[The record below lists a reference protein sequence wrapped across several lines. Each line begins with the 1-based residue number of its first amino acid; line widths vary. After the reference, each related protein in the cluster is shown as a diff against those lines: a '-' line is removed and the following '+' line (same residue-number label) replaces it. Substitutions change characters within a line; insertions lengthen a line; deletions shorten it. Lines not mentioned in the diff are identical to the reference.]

1 MMKKSAGL
9 LLTILTL
16 VLMMTISVF
25 NVFATDTSYYIE
37 ELKMNIDLPE
47 EMVAV
52 TRQSPETDKYYSLFG
67 IDYETSI
74 AEFERENIYLRGMY
88 QDSSKVLNV
97 TMLSDDQSQR
107 IGDYNNLDDNQL
119 VDVEN
124 VLLQQESYTSCTIE
138 RYDDNIYMNLQY
150 TTEVNGNTVYATQY
164 NTVVE
169 GNYIN
174 ITLIPANGQQL
185 TAEDYQMLN
194 KVISSVSFSSKNAN
208 FFMSLLE
215 NPIVMICV
223 CVVAVVGVCVILTI
237 IIRKG
242 KKRRKKAKKA
252 ERKEKNQE
260 LIQELAQEFSIGANN
275 ADYNES
281 YTEEYKEADYSQYES
296 QGEET
301 ADDIL
306 EQIKREKAKE
316 EAQRT
321 QLYSRPVAEVPK
333 EENVDVDSIKVYV
346 GDEVPEETDETV
358 EEESAQSYPVI
369 NEEKTVLRLVTND
382 DEDEDEEYNEYEEDE
397 EEEEE
402 IFGSEESFDQSD
414 DYFDEGLD
422 TDIYSR
428 DTVEDEDEYEE
439 KRPAMNTGVAKEKA
453 KTAGAVVL
461 NGLLIFLNGV
471 KSFFIHLGYFFTNLT
486 RMIKRAYKK
495 HKYQKA
501 QQQKRRE
508 QEEAR
513 RRRQENLRRKQ
524 QRQREMEENGLVK
537 VRSRENVPS
546 SRNQRPRQ

>member
-275 ADYNES
+275 ADYNEG

-382 DEDEDEEYNEYEEDE
+382 DEDEDEEYDEYEEDE

>member
-333 EENVDVDSIKVYV
+333 EENIDVDSIKVYV

-382 DEDEDEEYNEYEEDE
+382 DEDEDEEYDEYEEDE

>member
-382 DEDEDEEYNEYEEDE
+382 DEDEDEEYDEYEEDE

>member
-242 KKRRKKAKKA
+242 KKHRKKAKKA

-382 DEDEDEEYNEYEEDE
+382 DEDEDEEYDEYEEDE

>member
-124 VLLQQESYTSCTIE
+124 VLLQQDSYTSCTIE

-242 KKRRKKAKKA
+242 KKHRKKAKKA

-382 DEDEDEEYNEYEEDE
+382 DEDEDEEYDEYEEDE

>member
-242 KKRRKKAKKA
+242 KKHRKKAKKA

-275 ADYNES
+275 ADYNEG

>member
-382 DEDEDEEYNEYEEDE
+382 DEDEDEEYDEYEEDE

-471 KSFFIHLGYFFTNLT
+471 KSFFVHLGYFFTNLT

>member
-124 VLLQQESYTSCTIE
+124 VLLQQDSYTSCTIE

-382 DEDEDEEYNEYEEDE
+382 DEDEDEEYDEYEEDE

>member
-1 MMKKSAGL
+1 MKKSAGL

-242 KKRRKKAKKA
+242 KKHRKKAKKA

-382 DEDEDEEYNEYEEDE
+382 DEDEDEEYDEYEEDE

>member
-281 YTEEYKEADYSQYES
+281 YTEEYKESDYSQYES

-382 DEDEDEEYNEYEEDE
+382 DEDEDEEYDEYEEDE

>member
-275 ADYNES
+275 ADYNEG

-382 DEDEDEEYNEYEEDE
+382 DEDEDEEYDEYEED

>member
-346 GDEVPEETDETV
+346 GDEVPEETDDTV

-382 DEDEDEEYNEYEEDE
+382 DEDEDEEYDEYEEDE

>member
-1 MMKKSAGL
+1 MKKSAGL

-382 DEDEDEEYNEYEEDE
+382 DEDEDEEYDEYEEDE

>member
-333 EENVDVDSIKVYV
+333 EENIDVDSIKVYV

-439 KRPAMNTGVAKEKA
+439 KRPAVNTGVAKEKA

>member
-124 VLLQQESYTSCTIE
+124 VLLQQDSYTSCTIE

-333 EENVDVDSIKVYV
+333 EENIDVDSIKVYV

-382 DEDEDEEYNEYEEDE
+382 DEDEDEEYDEYEEDE

>member
-333 EENVDVDSIKVYV
+333 EENIDVDSIKVYV

-382 DEDEDEEYNEYEEDE
+382 DEDEDEEYDEYEED

>member
-242 KKRRKKAKKA
+242 KKHRKKAKKA

-382 DEDEDEEYNEYEEDE
+382 DEDEDEEYDEYEED
-397 EEEEE
+397 EEEE

>member
-1 MMKKSAGL
+1 MKKSAGL

-275 ADYNES
+275 ADYNEG

-382 DEDEDEEYNEYEEDE
+382 DEDEDEEYDEYEEDE

>member
-223 CVVAVVGVCVILTI
+223 CVVAVVGVCIILTI

-382 DEDEDEEYNEYEEDE
+382 DEDEDEEYDEYEED

>member
-382 DEDEDEEYNEYEEDE
+382 DEDEDEEYDEYEEDE

-439 KRPAMNTGVAKEKA
+439 KRPAVSTGVAKEKA

>member
-242 KKRRKKAKKA
+242 KKHRKKAKKA

-275 ADYNES
+275 ADYNEG

-382 DEDEDEEYNEYEEDE
+382 DEDEDEEYDEYEEDE

>member
-275 ADYNES
+275 ADYNEG

-333 EENVDVDSIKVYV
+333 EENIDVDSIKVYV

-382 DEDEDEEYNEYEEDE
+382 DEDEDEEYDEYEEDE

>member
-242 KKRRKKAKKA
+242 KKHRKKAKKA

-275 ADYNES
+275 ADYNEG
-281 YTEEYKEADYSQYES
+281 YTEEYKEANYSQYES

-333 EENVDVDSIKVYV
+333 EENIDVDSIKVYV

-382 DEDEDEEYNEYEEDE
+382 DEDEDEEYDEYEEDE

-439 KRPAMNTGVAKEKA
+439 KRPAVNTGVAKEKA

>member
-1 MMKKSAGL
+1 MMKKSAGVL
-9 LLTILTL
+9 LAILTL

-25 NVFATDTSYYIE
+25 NVFAVDNSYYIE
-37 ELKMNIDLPE
+37 ELKMNINLPS

-97 TMLSDDQSQR
+97 TMLSDDQSQL
-107 IGDYNNLDDNQL
+107 IGDYNNLDDSQL
-119 VDVEN
+119 VDVET
-124 VLLQQESYTSCTIE
+124 VLLQQDSYTSCTIE

-164 NTVVE
+164 NTVVG

-185 TAEDYQMLN
+185 TSDDYQMLN
-194 KVISSVSFSSKNAN
+194 KVISSVSFSDKNAN
-208 FFMSLLE
+208 FFMALLE

-223 CVVAVVGVCVILTI
+223 CVILVIGVCIILTV

-242 KKRRKKAKKA
+242 KKHRKKAKKA
-252 ERKEKNQE
+252 EKKEKNQE
-260 LIQELAQEFSIGANN
+260 LIQELAQEFSITGNN
-275 ADYNES
+275 TDYNEG
-281 YTEEYKEADYSQYES
+281 YAEEYEEDNSQYEP

-306 EQIKREKAKE
+306 EQIRREKVKE

-321 QLYSRPVAEVPK
+321 QFYSRPVADEP
-333 EENVDVDSIKVYV
+333 VDVDNIKVYV
-346 GDEVPEETDETV
+346 GDEIHEEI
-358 EEESAQSYPVI
+358 EEEPAQSYPVV
-369 NEEKTVLRLVTND
+369 NEEKAILRLVTSD
-382 DEDEDEEYNEYEEDE
+382 DEDEEEYEEDE
-397 EEEEE
+397 NQVAELFEEDEEDEE
-402 IFGSEESFDQSD
+402 ILGSEESFDQSD

-428 DTVEDEDEYEE
+428 ETVDDEDEYEE
-439 KRPAMNTGVAKEKA
+439 KRPSKNTGVAKEKA

-537 VRSRENVPS
+537 VRSRENAPTS
-546 SRNQRPRQ
+546 RNRNQRPRQ

>member
-321 QLYSRPVAEVPK
+321 QLYSRPVAETPK

-382 DEDEDEEYNEYEEDE
+382 DEDEDEEYDEYEEDE

>member
-242 KKRRKKAKKA
+242 KKHRKKAKKA

-275 ADYNES
+275 ADYNEG

-382 DEDEDEEYNEYEEDE
+382 DEDEDEEYDEYEED

>member
-223 CVVAVVGVCVILTI
+223 CVVAVVGVCIILTI

-281 YTEEYKEADYSQYES
+281 YTEEYKEANYSQYES

-382 DEDEDEEYNEYEEDE
+382 DEDEDEEYDEYEED

>member
-382 DEDEDEEYNEYEEDE
+382 DEDEDEEYDEYEEDE

-439 KRPAMNTGVAKEKA
+439 KRPAVNTGVAKEKA

>member
-275 ADYNES
+275 ADYNEG

-382 DEDEDEEYNEYEEDE
+382 DEDEDEEYDEYEED

-439 KRPAMNTGVAKEKA
+439 KRPAVNTGVAKEKA

>member
-242 KKRRKKAKKA
+242 KKHRKKAKKA

-281 YTEEYKEADYSQYES
+281 YTE
-296 QGEET
+296 
-301 ADDIL
+301 
-306 EQIKREKAKE
+306 
-316 EAQRT
+316 
-321 QLYSRPVAEVPK
+321 
-333 EENVDVDSIKVYV
+333 
-346 GDEVPEETDETV
+346 
-358 EEESAQSYPVI
+358 
-369 NEEKTVLRLVTND
+369 
-382 DEDEDEEYNEYEEDE
+382 
-397 EEEEE
+397 
-402 IFGSEESFDQSD
+402 
-414 DYFDEGLD
+414 
-422 TDIYSR
+422 
-428 DTVEDEDEYEE
+428 
-439 KRPAMNTGVAKEKA
+439 
-453 KTAGAVVL
+453 
-461 NGLLIFLNGV
+461 
-471 KSFFIHLGYFFTNLT
+471 
-486 RMIKRAYKK
+486 
-495 HKYQKA
+495 
-501 QQQKRRE
+501 
-508 QEEAR
+508 
-513 RRRQENLRRKQ
+513 
-524 QRQREMEENGLVK
+524 
-537 VRSRENVPS
+537 
-546 SRNQRPRQ
+546 